1 MERVETFLRQN
12 FWVVE
17 VILIGILSALM
28 GVLLATVIEGRFITV
43 PERPKKR
50 RRFSVVNKTSK
61 KPKLF
66 RSRYVVAKR
75 NIFCST
81 CEPAKVTEE
90 GKETAVASLMDAVLL
105 ATLVSDDPKW
115 SMAAVRL
122 KEPEEHIVLVGPG
135 QKLAGADVIN
145 VTTRRVE
152 LRRDGRV
159 EFLDLLSEGKGKGPK
174 KSSHRYKPPGR
185 KGSSVDKG
193 IRKIGENKYEID
205 RRVVNDFLAN
215 AANLGRGARIVPNM
229 KGGKTDGFRV
239 YAVRPYSVFYK
250 LGIRNGDV
258 IRAVNNQDISSP
270 DKALELF
277 TKLRGASHL
286 TISVERRR
294 RPITMEYTIR

>member
-1 MERVETFLRQN
+1 MVGL
-12 FWVVE
+12 V
-17 VILIGILSALM
+17 SALL
-28 GVLLATVIEGRFITV
+28 GVLLATVIEAKFITV
-43 PERPKKR
+43 PKKPKR
-50 RRFSVVNKTSK
+50 RRHFAMVSKGSK

-81 CEPAKVTEE
+81 CEPSQVTNSGGDE
-90 GKETAVASLMDAVLL
+90 AVASLMNADLL

-115 SMAAVRL
+115 SMAAVHL
-122 KEPEEHIVLVGPG
+122 KEPDDRNVLVRPCE
-135 QKLAGADVIN
+135 KLADADVIN
-145 VTTRRVE
+145 ITTRRVE
-152 LRRDGRV
+152 LRRNGKV
-159 EFLDLLSEGKGKGPK
+159 EFLDLFGKDKGKKPVGG
-174 KSSHRYKPPGR
+174 HRYKPPTR
-185 KGSSVDKG
+185 HGSSADKG

-205 RRVVNDFLAN
+205 RRVVNEFLAN

-229 KGGKTDGFRV
+229 KGGKPDGFRV
-239 YAVRPYSVFYK
+239 YAVRPYSIFYK

-294 RPITMEYTIR
+294 RPVTMEYTIR